1 MIPSEAIGLE
11 TLAIGIN
18 CEDKRQKCPDTKH
31 SWSSLLCYISAP
43 LTFIYLSSQLGGTY
57 PCGDEPSLG
66 LSTQTCILN
75 SSQSTSHSYLVHINA
90 LLGVLVI
97 Q

>member
-31 SWSSLLCYISAP
+31 S
-43 LTFIYLSSQLGGTY
+43 
-57 PCGDEPSLG
+57 
-66 LSTQTCILN
+66 
-75 SSQSTSHSYLVHINA
+75 
-90 LLGVLVI
+90 
-97 Q
+97 